1 MAAIW
6 GVISRERQ
14 LSEKA
19 VCRMQDSMQE
29 FKIDRYDSLLR
40 EKVYFACG
48 HQYFTKEAEHDIS
61 PYYDE
66 ATHTYFAAD
75 CYLYNRSELIQALVT
90 GRTEDAAEEMERCGD
105 AMLAYRAY
113 RKWGEGFV
121 ERIRGSFAFVIYEQ
135 MTGQVLLYADH
146 LAQRYLAYYSD
157 EEEICFATVYQ
168 PLLAFLGKRKTA
180 LSREWIAAAYTDCTA
195 DTFKLPGRT
204 VYEKIYHVEPGQYVR
219 IGLASG
225 RVEKC
230 TYWNPLRDA
239 PKLPRMKDEE
249 YKQYFLSVFDSAV
262 KSLLRARGEIGIML
276 SGGLDSSSVAALAA
290 RNLAKEKKFLYSYTA
305 VPADGY
311 EYHNSKFYI
320 ENEKELVL
328 AQQKLH
334 PNLIPHFVNAQESNC
349 FSRLQHYA
357 ECYREPVKPALNMIN
372 VEGMTRAAAEDG
384 CSILLSGQNGNAT
397 ISYGSIL
404 SYLYQKGMSG
414 HWIAA
419 YKEAKA
425 FCRRRGVAGKKLL
438 QVFLQNWKEEKFE
451 KVSFGSDCLVKEEDI
466 RRFRLLRL
474 EKKIRAERGT
484 GGLDSRRRRRGF
496 CFMPLVFQ
504 HMGFYGTYN
513 SLRYGVLSLDPTLT
527 KEMIELC
534 VELPI
539 DCNVRGGKERRMVR
553 DYMKGYVPESI
564 LENHTGRGV
573 QGADYAYRVNR
584 DWDKMKDGVYDI
596 LTGQA
601 LGEYLDRDKLHALV
615 EEAKANEYHM
625 DKNLV
630 ARLAVISS
638 LGYFVSC
645 ERSGD
650 YEADASMQK
659 DN

>member
-6 GVISRERQ
+6 GVISREKR

-19 VCRMQDSMQE
+19 VGRMQDSMQE
-29 FKIDRYDSLLR
+29 FKIDRYDSLIR

-75 CYLYNRSELIQALVT
+75 CYLYNRSELIQALLT
-90 GRTEDAAEEMERCGD
+90 GRTEETAEKMEQCGD
-105 AMLAYRAY
+105 AVLAYRAY

-121 ERIRGSFAFVIYEQ
+121 ERLRGSFAFVIYEQ
-135 MTGQVLLYADH
+135 MTGQVLLYSDH

-168 PLLAFLGKRKTA
+168 PLLAFLGKKKTA

-219 IGLASG
+219 IGVATG
-225 RVEKC
+225 KVEKC

-249 YKQYFLSVFDSAV
+249 YKQCFLSAFDSAV
-262 KSLLRARGEIGIML
+262 KGLLRARGEIGIML

-290 RNLAKEKKFLYSYTA
+290 RNLAKENKSLYAYTA
-305 VPADGY
+305 VPTADY
-311 EYHNSKFYI
+311 EYRNSRFYI

-328 AQQKLH
+328 VQQQMY
-334 PNLIPHFVNAQESNC
+334 PNLIPHFINVEEYNC
-349 FSRLQHYA
+349 FSRLEQYVGI
-357 ECYREPVKPALNMIN
+357 YREPVKVALNMIN
-372 VEGMTRAAAEDG
+372 IEGMTGAAAKDG

-438 QVFLQNWKEEKFE
+438 QVFLQNWKEERFE
-451 KVSFGSDCLVKEEDI
+451 KVSFGADCLVKEEDI
-466 RRFRLLRL
+466 RRYRLLQL

-504 HMGFYGTYN
+504 HMGFYGTYS
-513 SLRYGVLSLDPTLT
+513 SLQYGVLSLDPTLT
-527 KEMIELC
+527 KELIELC

-539 DCNVRGGKERRMVR
+539 DCNVSGGKERRMVR
-553 DYMKGYVPESI
+553 DYMKGYVPEII
-564 LENHTGRGV
+564 LENHTGRGI
-573 QGADYAYRVNR
+573 QAADFAYRVNR
-584 DWDKMKDGVYDI
+584 DWDQVKDAVYEIVSQPI
-596 LTGQA
+596 LE
-601 LGEYLDRDKLHALV
+601 EYLDRDKLNALI

-638 LGYFVSC
+638 LGYFVS
-645 ERSGD
+645 RDSSGD
-650 YEADASMQK
+650 YGADAFKQE
-659 DN
+659 DG